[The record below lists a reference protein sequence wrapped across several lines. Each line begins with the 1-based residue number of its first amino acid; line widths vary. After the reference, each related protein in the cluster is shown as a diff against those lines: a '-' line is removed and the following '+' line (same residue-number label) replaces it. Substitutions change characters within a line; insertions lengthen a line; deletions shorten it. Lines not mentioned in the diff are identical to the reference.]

1 MFATA
6 SEKKFEMSSEMKI
19 GTAQSCR
26 SGKELRKCK
35 HIET

>member
-6 SEKKFEMSSEMKI
+6 REMKFEMASEMKA

-26 SGKELRKCK
+26 SGKRSKEM
-35 HIET
+35 

>member
-6 SEKKFEMSSEMKI
+6 REMKFEMPSEMKT

-26 SGKELRKCK
+26 SGKRIKK
-35 HIET
+35 M